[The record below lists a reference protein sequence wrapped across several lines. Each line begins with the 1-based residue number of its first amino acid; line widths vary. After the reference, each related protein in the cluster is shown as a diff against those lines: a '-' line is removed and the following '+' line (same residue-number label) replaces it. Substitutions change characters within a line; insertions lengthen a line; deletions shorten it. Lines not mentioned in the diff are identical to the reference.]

1 VAPVIIVDLDFVATL
16 RDDTNTTC
24 TSLRGEDGYS
34 ARTSTCGEVD
44 GQLDDF
50 MGKWDERRGEL
61 ADSLDAVSQMLT
73 AIFDGFDGTQ
83 NELIAGLNG
92 EGE

>member
-1 VAPVIIVDLDFVATL
+1 MAPVIIVDLDFVATL

-24 TSLRGEDGYS
+24 ETLRGDNGYS

-44 GQLDDF
+44 DKLGDF

-61 ADSLDAVSQMLT
+61 ADTLDAVSQMAT
-73 AIFDGFDGTQ
+73 AIYDGFSGTQ
-83 NELIAGLNG
+83 DELIAGLNG
-92 EGE
+92 EGG

>member
-1 VAPVIIVDLDFVATL
+1 
-16 RDDTNTTC
+16 
-24 TSLRGEDGYS
+24 
-34 ARTSTCGEVD
+34 
-44 GQLDDF
+44 

-92 EGE
+92 DGE